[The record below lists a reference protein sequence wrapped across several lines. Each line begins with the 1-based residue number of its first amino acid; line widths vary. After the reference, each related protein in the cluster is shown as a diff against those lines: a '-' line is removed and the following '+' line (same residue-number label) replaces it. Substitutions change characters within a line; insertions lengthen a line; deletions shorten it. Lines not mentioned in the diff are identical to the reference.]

1 MSVDTSAINDP
12 EEWESLSHE
21 EQSEILQE
29 GYDKAENTNGTGGDD
44 RDIPDWEEVDEVSQ
58 EQTLAALQG
67 ALEETWTAKVFEQD
81 DDQRTIPFEICQ
93 MTEEQQDSV
102 TEWMEVFA
110 ELEESGVDSLDEIDD
125 LDQAGDILDTLDE
138 FDPWL
143 NQFLADLSVGETFTV
158 DWWSD
163 GTKLPAGTK
172 LQLFFKIFGR
182 HQEQSKNTQSFR

>member
-12 EEWESLSHE
+12 EEWKSLSAE

-29 GYDKAENTNGTGGDD
+29 GYEQTQNSGSEG
-44 RDIPDWEEVDEVSQ
+44 DIPNWEEVDEVSQ

-67 ALEETWTAKVFEQD
+67 ALDETWTAKVFEGD
-81 DDQRTIPFEICQ
+81 GSKRTIPFEMNQ

-110 ELEESGVDSLDEIDD
+110 ELEESGVDDLDELED
-125 LDQAGDILDTLDE
+125 LDQAGEILDTLDE

-143 NQFLADLSVGETFTV
+143 DQFLADLSDGEQFTAE
-158 DWWSD
+158 WWED
-163 GTKLPAGTK
+163 GSMLPAGTK
-172 LQLFFKIFGR
+172 LQLFFNVFGR
-182 HQEQSKNTQSFR
+182 YQEQSQNTQSFR